1 MQAANTA
8 PTPKQW
14 IGVLKDRWP
23 TAVAIGLTLLT
34 LSGGDDPDGEVMS
47 LAQVLPA
54 LPLLYLVVAKLGRPA
69 LSWPLLGVGMVIII
83 GARLLDLV
91 APSTVLLALALV
103 VLVWG
108 VIDEHSRGSG
118 EFGLQAIGMIGFGA
132 LALAGLALDPEIGR
146 YVVGAGWLLHGVW
159 DFVHLRRGKVVA
171 RSYAEWCGVLDVLIG
186 FELVFLL

>member
-1 MQAANTA
+1 MEATNTA
-8 PTPKQW
+8 PTPKSW
-14 IGVLKDRWP
+14 IHVLKDRWP
-23 TAVAIGLTLLT
+23 TAVAIGLTF
-34 LSGGDDPDGEVMS
+34 LSASSGSGLSSEVMS

-54 LPLLYLVVAKLGRPA
+54 LPLLYLVVAKLRRPA

-91 APSTVLLALALV
+91 APSTVLLTLALI

-108 VIDEHSRGSG
+108 MIDGHSRRSG
-118 EFGLQAIGMIGFGA
+118 EFRIQAIGMLGFGA
-132 LALAGLALDPEIGR
+132 LALAGLALDPEAGR

-186 FELVFLL
+186 LELIFLV

>member
-1 MQAANTA
+1 MQAANIA
-8 PTPKQW
+8 PAPKRR
-14 IGVLKDRWP
+14 IHVLTGRWP
-23 TAVAIGLTLLT
+23 TAVALGLTLLT
-34 LSGGDDPDGEVMS
+34 VSSGSDLSSEVRS

-54 LPLLYLVVAKLGRPA
+54 LPLLYLAVAKLGRPA

-108 VIDEHSRGSG
+108 LIDGHSRRSG
-118 EFGLQAIGMIGFGA
+118 AFRIQAIGMIGFGA

-146 YVVGAGWLLHGVW
+146 YVVAAGWLLHGVW
-159 DFVHLRRGKVVA
+159 DFVHLRRGKVVS

-186 FELVFLL
+186 LELIFLV

>member
-8 PTPKQW
+8 PAPRRW
-14 IGVLKDRWP
+14 IDVLKDRWP

-34 LSGGDDPDGEVMS
+34 LSGGDPGNEVMS

-69 LSWPLLGVGMVIII
+69 LSWPLLGVGMVIIV

-91 APSTVLLALALV
+91 APSTILLILALV

-108 VIDEHSRGSG
+108 VIDEHSRRSG
-118 EFGLQAIGMIGFGA
+118 EFRLQAIGMIGFGA
-132 LALAGLALDPEIGR
+132 LALAGLALDPEVGR

-159 DFVHLRRGKVVA
+159 DFVHLRRGRVVA

-186 FELVFLL
+186 FELIFLL